1 MSTDTDASTAPTCV
15 IAEDEEILRSALESL
30 LREAWPELSIVASC
44 DDGGS
49 AVEAIAEHQPD
60 VAFLDIRMPGLTG
73 LEVASAARSEEHTS
87 ELQSLMRISY
97 AVFCLKKKKKK
108 NNTMTHHT
116 KEDEQIRITH
126 TSQQSE

>member
-30 LREAWPELSIVASC
+30 LREAWPELLIVASC

-60 VAFLDIRMPGLTG
+60 VAFLEIRMPGLT
-73 LEVASAARSEEHTS
+73 RSEAHTS
-87 ELQSLMRISY
+87 ELQSLMRNSY
-97 AVFCLKKKKKK
+97 AVFCLKTNK
-108 NNTMTHHT
+108 
-116 KEDEQIRITH
+116 
-126 TSQQSE
+126 QS

>member
-60 VAFLDIRMPGLTG
+60 VAFPALPMPGLTRP
-73 LEVASAARSEEHTS
+73 EAASTAADATPRQQGAVVRSEEG
-87 ELQSLMRISY
+87 RGG
-97 AVFCLKKKKKK
+97 
-108 NNTMTHHT
+108 
-116 KEDEQIRITH
+116 
-126 TSQQSE
+126 

>member
-49 AVEAIAEHQPD
+49 AVEAIAEHPPD
-60 VAFLDIRMPGLTG
+60 VALLDLRMPGLTG
-73 LEVASAARSEEHTS
+73 LVVAYAAATS
-87 ELQSLMRISY
+87 DDPRVGHKWGSPGKYRG
-97 AVFCLKKKKKK
+97 
-108 NNTMTHHT
+108 
-116 KEDEQIRITH
+116 
-126 TSQQSE
+126 